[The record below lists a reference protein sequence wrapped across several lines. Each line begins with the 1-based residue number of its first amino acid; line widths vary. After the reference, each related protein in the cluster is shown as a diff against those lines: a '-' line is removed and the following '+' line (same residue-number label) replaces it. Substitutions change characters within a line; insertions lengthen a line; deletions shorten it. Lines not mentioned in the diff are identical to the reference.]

1 MGEKPID
8 ASLLILAGGQGN
20 RMGGEN
26 KLYMKIGGSVLAE
39 QIITKLSPIFKEIIV
54 IVARGEKE
62 QALSLLKSL
71 SVKDIRI
78 EEDSVPGLGPLEGLR
93 SGLASMEG
101 EWGFFIGCDMP
112 SIDKATVRLMH
123 SQIIDESDA
132 LCAEKGGYI
141 EPLHAFYRKTCLR
154 HVQSAIK
161 LGHRKTKSFYPYI
174 NLTVIKENDLILSGG
189 NTSSFL
195 NLNTPCDLEKFQ
207 KEQCRK
213 NITSE

>member
-8 ASLLILAGGQGN
+8 ASLLILAGGQGT
-20 RMGGEN
+20 RMGCGN

-174 NLTVIKENDLILSGG
+174 NLTVIKENELVLLGG
-189 NTSSFL
+189 RTSSFL
-195 NLNTPCDLEKFQ
+195 NLNTPDDLEKFQ

-213 NITSE
+213 I

>member
-1 MGEKPID
+1 MGENPID
-8 ASLLILAGGQGN
+8 ASLLIRAGGQGN

-26 KLYMKIGGSVLAE
+26 KLYMKIGGSGLAE

-174 NLTVIKENDLILSGG
+174 NLTVIKENELVLLGG
-189 NTSSFL
+189 RTSSFL
-195 NLNTPCDLEKFQ
+195 NLNTPDDLEKFQ

-213 NITSE
+213 I

>member
-154 HVQSAIK
+154 HVLSAIK

-174 NLTVIKENDLILSGG
+174 NLTVID
-189 NTSSFL
+189 
-195 NLNTPCDLEKFQ
+195 
-207 KEQCRK
+207 RK
-213 NITSE
+213 SVV